1 MRHQPEQPSP
11 KDRLDP
17 TLLAMILSTGLLI
30 AWAYAN
36 ARNSGEVDLRSGLSP
51 VIPALFGGE

>member
-17 TLLAMILSTGLLI
+17 TLLAMIVSTGLLI

-36 ARNSGEVDLRSGLSP
+36 ARNTGQVDLGP
-51 VIPALFGGE
+51 GIFPAIPALLGGD